1 MITKQHFQ
9 IFNHSRSSL
18 PAGWY
23 AMSVTVLPLDVP
35 LSENTVKN
43 MCAFIICLLS
53 TFMKSDVYKIILR
66 KKGSINT
73 SRDVG
78 HRLFR
83 LSLGLRSGDGGWR
96 TVHDYWVIGTVCIH
110 SIIDILWAEVVW
122 ILLFFNQI
130 QVIMIFL
137 FWFLI
142 FKVLFVV
149 LVWAGMWFCWRTR
162 HNQTKLY
169 ILFYTCCHLKSI
181 LKRLSNIYLGRTSLA
196 WPPLGSHLQHSSPH
210 LRWGINSNSLNTS
223 FVWPSFSRSLIKSIN
238 LT

>member
-23 AMSVTVLPLDVP
+23 AMSVIVLPLDVP

-43 MCAFIICLLS
+43 MCAFIICLAS
-53 TFMKSDVYKIILR
+53 TFMKSDVYKMILR
-66 KKGSINT
+66 KKVSINT

-83 LSLGLRSGDGGWR
+83 LSLCLRSGDRGWR

-122 ILLFFNQI
+122 ILLFFNLI
-130 QVIMIFL
+130 QVIMIVF

-169 ILFYTCCHLKSI
+169 ILFYLKSV

-196 WPPLGSHLQHSSPH
+196 WLPLGSHLLQSSPH
-210 LRWGINSNSLNTS
+210 LGGGGEINSNRLNTS
-223 FVWPSFSRSLIKSIN
+223 FVPPSFSRSLIQS
-238 LT
+238 